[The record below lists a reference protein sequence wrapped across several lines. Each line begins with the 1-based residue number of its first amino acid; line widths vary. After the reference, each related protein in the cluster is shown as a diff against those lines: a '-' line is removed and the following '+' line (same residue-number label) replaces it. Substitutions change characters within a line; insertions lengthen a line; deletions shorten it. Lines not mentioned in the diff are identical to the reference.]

1 MNRICLTGRLTDSP
15 ELRYTS
21 SGTAVANFT
30 LAVDRNYRKKNGEKD
45 TDFIKIVC
53 WQKLGEIVAENLDKG
68 RLISVDGELHINKSK
83 TDERTY
89 INPEVNADNI
99 DFLDYKDKKESVV
112 DGFDDFDDNGFD

>member
-53 WQKLGEIVAENLDKG
+53 WQKLGEIV
-68 RLISVDGELHINKSK
+68 SK
-83 TDERTY
+83 Y
-89 INPEVNADNI
+89 
-99 DFLDYKDKKESVV
+99 
-112 DGFDDFDDNGFD
+112 